1 MSDFAPIG
9 IPTMYGA
16 WEPSAEHLARA
27 ADRANLKRQR
37 DAEDAARAVSGKTAL
52 VCIAGFT
59 IVDDENPDGRTI
71 SPGEDFEVYDVD
83 LHKYAGKGVRRA
95 PEGR

>member
-1 MSDFAPIG
+1 MLPI
-9 IPTMYGA
+9 ILPQVDVSITLPA
-16 WEPSAEHLARA
+16 TWSACFRA
-27 ADRANLKRQR
+27 CR
-37 DAEDAARAVSGKTAL
+37 ARAVSGKTSL

-71 SPGEDFEVYDVD
+71 SPGQDFEVYDVD